1 MGYTTKGFC
10 RYDIDSE
17 LLTSQAALQAVFADL
32 TAAKGRAANLLI
44 EQQIQAQ
51 LIKVSTRHA
60 QLFGGGLFDMIAV
73 EQVHDPND

>member
-32 TAAKGRAANLLI
+32 AAARVRAANLLI
-44 EQQIQAQ
+44 EQQITSQ
-51 LIKVSTRHA
+51 LIKISTRHVR
-60 QLFGGGLFDMIAV
+60 LFGSGLFDTIKV
-73 EQVHDPND
+73 EQVHDPNG